1 MEDKRL
7 LMSCIDGISVSDER
21 RLLSEIR
28 KLGYNNI
35 TPTTTLSNGM
45 QAYQFAML
53 YVIGNR
59 RKRQYNMQKSKEK
72 SLKRKQSLA

>member
-1 MEDKRL
+1 MDDKRL
-7 LMSCIDGISVSDER
+7 LMSCIEGISVSDER

-35 TPTTTLSNGM
+35 TPATNLSNGM
-45 QAYQFAML
+45 QAYHFAML

-59 RKRQYNMQKSKEK
+59 RKRQHNMQKSKEK
-72 SLKRKQSLA
+72 SLKRKQAAT